1 MRERVEGRKV
11 GREGRGEKSSLPAPK
26 SEPSSSRSRRRRGKR
41 KGREGGRERVW
52 KDVAASFSLMSVTTP
67 TATIIT
73 TTSSSRSNGSDYSLM
88 RRWRRRRGM
97 ESTVG
102 GGRLREIKKSVFL
115 AQSAGRIDRK
125 EGRRERER
133 KGREERKI
141 STPPWDYCLPS
152 LPPFLPP
159 SLPKSLPH

>member
-1 MRERVEGRKV
+1 MEGRKA
-11 GREGRGEKSSLPAPK
+11 GREGRGEESSLPAPK

-41 KGREGGRERVW
+41 KGRRKGGRERVW
-52 KDVAASFSLMSVTTP
+52 KDVTASFSLMSVTTP

-73 TTSSSRSNGSDYSLM
+73 TTSSSSSSNGRDYSLM

-133 KGREERKI
+133 KGREERKV
-141 STPPWDYCLPS
+141 STPPWDCCLSS
-152 LPPFLPP
+152 LPPFLPH